1 MNMQENRHL
10 RSEECRVDMSQVTDE
25 KKLLMDKLNVLKP
38 QDTNASVR
46 GLDRNLTNLYNK
58 NYRQANPSSQSNLK
72 LNTAH
77 SSKQILFNNA
87 NRLQLGRGK
96 AE

>member
-1 MNMQENRHL
+1 
-10 RSEECRVDMSQVTDE
+10 MSQATDE

-38 QDTNASVR
+38 QDTNTSLR

-58 NYRQANPSSQSNLK
+58 NYRQPNPSTQSNLK
-72 LNTAH
+72 LNPTH
-77 SSKQILFNNA
+77 SSKQIMFNNSS
-87 NRLQLGRGK
+87 RLQLGRAK